1 MVEQVTAAQV
11 WEHVGGWTI
20 PTLLRRNAREHGE
33 LPALSSGVGADAETL
48 TWRELRDRIAAAAH
62 GLSSA
67 GLHRGDRMLIDMPS
81 RPEHWVVDFAAVHL
95 GAIPCTTYATL
106 STEQVRHA
114 ATHSAATVVVLEG
127 ASQLR
132 RWRPVLNSLP
142 ALRAV
147 VVLDESAL
155 PEGDARFISYTD
167 LLAAGAQLHDRDP
180 DALGRW
186 AAEVDQNDPVAMIY
200 TSGTTG
206 DPKGVVLS
214 HNNVLYQ
221 CAAQELIQP
230 APDNPKLVAYLP
242 LAHIAERVLG
252 MYLPAFSAA
261 HVTVCPD
268 AAALPATLQAVRP
281 HGFFGVP
288 RVWEKLA
295 AGVQGVLGSLPADR
309 AGAIDAARQLAAKV
323 YAARADG
330 GELPAELAAEFA
342 EADRTVLRPMRELLG
357 LGEAVRL
364 GSGAAP
370 IPASVLEF
378 FGSLGMSIMEVWGL
392 SETTGAATTNFPNRY
407 RAGTVG
413 LPTPGME
420 VKLAQDGEVLVKGPL
435 VFLGYLRSDG
445 SIEPDVDADGWLATG
460 DIGTLDDD
468 GFLTITDRKKELI
481 ITSSGKNIAPSKAEG
496 LLRAHP
502 LIGYAAVIGDKRPYV
517 TALLTLDE
525 EAAPAWAKAR
535 GLEVVELSELADHPQ
550 VLSEIDTAVQ
560 NANQQ
565 LSRPEQIKKYRVLPR
580 PWTPETGELTPTMKL
595 KRRVIGQSFAEEID
609 KLYAEEGAK

>member
-1 MVEQVTAAQV
+1 MVDQVTASDV
-11 WEHVGGWTI
+11 WREVSEWTI
-20 PTLLRRNAREHGE
+20 PTLLRRNAEEYGE
-33 LPALSSGVGADAETL
+33 LPALTSGVGEDAETL
-48 TWRELRDRIAAAAH
+48 SWRELHDRVAAAAH

-67 GLHRGDRMLIDMPS
+67 GLHRGDRMLIDCSS
-81 RPEHWVVDFAAVHL
+81 RPQHWVVDFAAVHL

-132 RWRPVLNSLP
+132 RWRPVLDSLS

-147 VVLDESAL
+147 VMLDDSAI
-155 PEGDARFISYTD
+155 PEGDARFISYAD
-167 LLAAGAQLHDRDP
+167 LLAAGAQLHGRDP
-180 DALGRW
+180 DAVRDW
-186 AAEVDQNDPVAMIY
+186 AETVDQDDPVAMIY

-230 APDNPKLVAYLP
+230 APANPRLVAYLP

-252 MYLPAFSAA
+252 MYLPTFSAA
-261 HVTVCPD
+261 HVTVCQDP
-268 AAALPATLQAVRP
+268 AALPATLQAVRP

-288 RVWEKLA
+288 RVWEKLS
-295 AGVQGVLGSLPADR
+295 AGVQAVLAALAEEQR
-309 AGAIDAARQLAAKV
+309 AGIDAARQAAAKA
-323 YAARADG
+323 YAIRADG
-330 GELPAELAAEFA
+330 GELPAELADKLRQ
-342 EADRTVLRPMRELLG
+342 ADQAALRPLREKLG

-378 FGSLGMSIMEVWGL
+378 FGSLGMTIMEVWGL
-392 SETTGAATTNFPNRY
+392 SETTGAATTNFPDRY

-413 LPTPGME
+413 LPTPGMA
-420 VKLAQDGEVLVKGPL
+420 VKLAEDGEVLVKGPL
-435 VFLGYLRSDG
+435 VFLGYLQADG
-445 SIEPDVDADGWLATG
+445 RVEPDVDSGGWLATG
-460 DIGTLDDD
+460 DIGTLDGD

-496 LLRAHP
+496 LLRTHP
-502 LIGYAAVIGDKRPYV
+502 LIGYAAVIGDNRPYL

-525 EAAPAWAKAR
+525 EVAPAWAKAA
-535 GLEVVELSELADHPQ
+535 GIEATDVSELAKHPR
-550 VLSEIDTAVQ
+550 VLAEIETAVRT
-560 NANQQ
+560 ANEQ
-565 LSRPEQIKKYRVLPR
+565 LSRPEQVKKFRVLQR
-580 PWTPETGELTPTMKL
+580 PWTPESGELTPTMKL
-595 KRRVIGQSFAEEID
+595 KRRVIGQVYAGEISELYTEE
-609 KLYAEEGAK
+609 AAK